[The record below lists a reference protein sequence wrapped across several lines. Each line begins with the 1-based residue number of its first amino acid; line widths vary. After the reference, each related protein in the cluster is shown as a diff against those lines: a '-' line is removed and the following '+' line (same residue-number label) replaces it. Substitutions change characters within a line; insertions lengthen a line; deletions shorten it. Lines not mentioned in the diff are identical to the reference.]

1 MKLEQLYYNPKS
13 PAAYAGEQALYK
25 LAKQSS
31 KKVKLQDV
39 RDWLRKQQTYTLHKP
54 IRKKFLRR
62 KTVVAGIDTQWQ
74 ADLADLSKLSKFNDK
89 HRYLLCIIDVFSKYA
104 WVVPIKDKTGK
115 TLVIAF
121 KSVLK
126 SGRSPKSL
134 QTDKGTEFKNKEFQN
149 FLKTKKI
156 HFFTTKNPETK
167 ASIVERFQRTLKT
180 CMWKYFTHHRTLK
193 YVDILPKLVHSYNH
207 AYHRNIKCAPVS
219 VTLKNEP
226 QSSEIYME
234 NQILKTPNQNLKSG

>member
-25 LAKQSS
+25 LAKQLS

-74 ADLADLSKLSKFNDK
+74 ADLADLSKLSKSNDK

-104 WVVPIKDKTGK
+104 WVVPIKDKSGK
-115 TLVIAF
+115 
-121 KSVLK
+121 
-126 SGRSPKSL
+126 
-134 QTDKGTEFKNKEFQN
+134 N
-149 FLKTKKI
+149 
-156 HFFTTKNPETK
+156 
-167 ASIVERFQRTLKT
+167 
-180 CMWKYFTHHRTLK
+180 Y
-193 YVDILPKLVHSYNH
+193 
-207 AYHRNIKCAPVS
+207 
-219 VTLKNEP
+219 
-226 QSSEIYME
+226 
-234 NQILKTPNQNLKSG
+234 